1 MAPAQNRTGVL
12 LDMRVLLVGGGVAFV
27 GVLVLVFFMWMVPYA
42 AKRESKSACTGLVSQ
57 PPLNPALCPAGASCT
72 YPIPAPDFTALDHN
86 GKPVK
91 LSSFRGKVVLLNF
104 WASWCGVCETEKPH
118 LREMAAELGDENFV
132 VIALA
137 SDRNW
142 TDVMIAIISALA
154 PDSGLNEV
162 AALDY
167 KKPDA
172 EVVEKIV
179 SILKTHPK
187 QADKIL
193 GIVQQHDDKLAQ
205 VVVFAVKS
213 APPVTLQEVLDAY
226 KRALPDGVPFDVLL
240 DKPSGDDNIG
250 KIAAAWGIKAVPES
264 ALIDKQGNIRH
275 YFVNKRDWQM
285 PVAETCL
292 RSVIDE

>member
-1 MAPAQNRTGVL
+1 MTPAQNRTGVS

-27 GVLVLVFFMWMVPYA
+27 GVLVLAFFMWMVPYA

-72 YPIPAPDFTALDHN
+72 YPIPAPDFTALDQN

-91 LSSFRGKVVLLNF
+91 LSCFPGKVVLLNF

-118 LREMAAELGDENFV
+118 LKEMAAELGDENFV

-142 TDVMIAIISALA
+142 TDVKIAIISALA
-154 PDSGLNEV
+154 PDSGPTEV
-162 AALDY
+162 AAIDF
-167 KKPDA
+167 KASDA
-172 EVVEKIV
+172 LEKIV

-205 VVVFAVKS
+205 AVVFAVKS

-226 KRALPDGVPFDVLL
+226 KRALPDGVPFEVLL

>member
-1 MAPAQNRTGVL
+1 L
-12 LDMRVLLVGGGVAFV
+12 V
-27 GVLVLVFFMWMVPYA
+27 GVLVLAFFMWMVPYA
-42 AKRESKSACTGLVSQ
+42 ATREAKSACTGLVSQ
-57 PPLNPALCPAGASCT
+57 PPLNPALCPSGASCT
-72 YPIPAPDFTALDHN
+72 YPIPAPDFTALDNN
-86 GKPVK
+86 GQAVTLK
-91 LSSFRGKVVLLNF
+91 SFRGKVVLLNF

-118 LREMAAELGDENFV
+118 LKEMAAELGDENFV

-142 TDVMIAIISALA
+142 TDVMIAIVAALA
-154 PDSGLNEV
+154 PDSGLTEV
-162 AALDY
+162 AAVDFKAATALD
-167 KKPDA
+167 
-172 EVVEKIV
+172 KIV
-179 SILKTHPK
+179 AILKTHPK

-193 GIVQQHDDKLAQ
+193 GIVQQHDEKLAQ
-205 VVVFAVKS
+205 AAVFAVKS
-213 APPVTLQEVLDAY
+213 APPVTLQEVLGAY
-226 KRALPDGVPFDVLL
+226 KRALPDGVPFNVLL

>member
-1 MAPAQNRTGVL
+1 MTPAQNRTGL
-12 LDMRVLLVGGGVAFV
+12 FTDMRVLLVGGGVALV
-27 GVLVLVFFMWMVPYA
+27 GVLMLAFFMWMVPYA
-42 AKRESKSACTGLVSQ
+42 AKREAKSACTGLVSQ

-118 LREMAAELGDENFV
+118 LKEMAAELGDENFV

-142 TDVMIAIISALA
+142 SDVMIAIISGLA
-154 PDSGLNEV
+154 PDSGLREV
-162 AALDY
+162 AAVDLGA
-167 KKPDA
+167 PDA
-172 EVVEKIV
+172 IAKVVA
-179 SILKTHPK
+179 ILKTHPK

-193 GIVQQHDDKLAQ
+193 ATVQQHDDKLAQ
-205 VVVFAVKS
+205 AVMFAVKS
-213 APPVTLQEVLDAY
+213 APPVTLEEVLAAY

>member
-1 MAPAQNRTGVL
+1 MAPAQNRTGVFT
-12 LDMRVLLVGGGVAFV
+12 DMRVLLVGGAVALV
-27 GVLVLVFFMWMVPYA
+27 GVLVLAFFMWMVPYA
-42 AKRESKSACTGLVSQ
+42 AKREAKSACTGLVSQ
-57 PPLNPALCPAGASCT
+57 PPLNPALCPSGASCT

-118 LREMAAELGDENFV
+118 LKEMAAELGDENFV

-154 PDSGLNEV
+154 PDSGLQEATAV
-162 AALDY
+162 DLTA
-167 KKPDA
+167 PDA
-172 EVVEKIV
+172 LAKVVA
-179 SILKTHPK
+179 ILKTHPK

-205 VVVFAVKS
+205 AVMFAVKS
-213 APPVTLQEVLDAY
+213 APPVTLEEVLAAY

>member
-1 MAPAQNRTGVL
+1 MAPAQNRTGVFT
-12 LDMRVLLVGGGVAFV
+12 DMRVLLVGGGVALV
-27 GVLVLVFFMWMVPYA
+27 GVLVLAFFMWMVPYA
-42 AKRESKSACTGLVSQ
+42 AKRESRSACTGLVSQ
-57 PPLNPALCPAGASCT
+57 PPLNPALCPNGASCT
-72 YPIPAPDFTALDHN
+72 YPMPAPDFTALDHN
-86 GKPVK
+86 GKPVTLK
-91 LSSFRGKVVLLNF
+91 SFRGKVVLLNF

-118 LREMAAELGDENFV
+118 LKEMAAELGDENFV

-154 PDSGLNEV
+154 PDSGLSEV
-162 AALDY
+162 SRVDFKGADALD
-167 KKPDA
+167 K
-172 EVVEKIV
+172 VVT
-179 SILKTHPK
+179 ILKTHPK

-205 VVVFAVKS
+205 TVVFAVKS

-250 KIAAAWGIKAVPES
+250 KIAASWGIKAVPES

>member
-1 MAPAQNRTGVL
+1 MAPAQHRTGVA
-12 LDMRVLLVGGGVAFV
+12 LDARVLLVGGGLALV
-27 GVLVLVFFMWMVPYA
+27 GVLVLGFFLWMVPNA
-42 AKRESKSACTGLVSQ
+42 AQREAKSACTGLVSQ
-57 PPLNPALCPAGASCT
+57 PPLNPALCPNGGNCR
-72 YPIPAPDFTALDHN
+72 YPIAAPDFTAFDHN

-91 LSSFRGKVVLLNF
+91 LSDYRGKVVLLNF

-118 LREMAAELGDENFV
+118 LREMAAELGSKDFV

-142 TDVMIAIISALA
+142 TDVLMALVFGLNGTDGLDQVKQLGTNDAQGIAKIIKSHPKERESILSYVQGKHDDAFANQVDQIVKSLPPATLADALA
-154 PDSGLNEV
+154 S
-162 AALDY
+162 
-167 KKPDA
+167 
-172 EVVEKIV
+172 
-179 SILKTHPK
+179 
-187 QADKIL
+187 
-193 GIVQQHDDKLAQ
+193 
-205 VVVFAVKS
+205 
-213 APPVTLQEVLDAY
+213 Y

-250 KIAAAWGIKAVPES
+250 AIAAAWGIKAVPES
-264 ALIDKQGNIRH
+264 ALIDKEGRIRH

>member
-1 MAPAQNRTGVL
+1 MAPAQNRTGVFT
-12 LDMRVLLVGGGVAFV
+12 DMRVLLVGGGVALV

-57 PPLNPALCPAGASCT
+57 PPLNPALCPNGASCT
-72 YPIPAPDFTALDHN
+72 YPMPAPDFTALDHN

-118 LREMAAELGDENFV
+118 LKEMAAELGDENFV

-154 PDSGLNEV
+154 PDSGLTEV
-162 AALDY
+162 AAVDF
-167 KKPDA
+167 KGSDA
-172 EVVEKIV
+172 LGKIV
-179 SILKTHPK
+179 AILKTHPK

-205 VVVFAVKS
+205 AVVFAVKS

>member
-1 MAPAQNRTGVL
+1 MAPAQNRTGVF
-12 LDMRVLLVGGGVAFV
+12 LDARVLLVGGGLALV
-27 GVLVLVFFMWMVPYA
+27 GVLVLGFFIWMVPNA
-42 AKRESKSACTGLVSQ
+42 AEREAKSACAGVVSQ
-57 PPLNPALCPAGASCT
+57 PPLNPALCPNGNCK
-72 YPIPAPDFTALDHN
+72 YPIAAPDFTAYDHN

-91 LSSFRGKVVLLNF
+91 LSDYRGKVVLLNF

-118 LREMAAELGDENFV
+118 LREMAAELGSKDFV

-142 TDVMIAIISALA
+142 TDVLIALVFGLKSSDGL
-154 PDSGLNEV
+154 DQVKELGLN
-162 AALDY
+162 AAE
-167 KKPDA
+167 PIA
-172 EVVEKIV
+172 KIIK
-179 SILKTHPK
+179 SHPK
-187 QADKIL
+187 ERETIL
-193 GIVQQHDDKLAQ
+193 NYVMGKRDEAFATQVDKL
-205 VVVFAVKS
+205 VKAM
-213 APPVTLQEVLDAY
+213 APATLADALDAY

-250 KIAAAWGIKAVPES
+250 AIAAAWGIKAVPES
-264 ALIDKQGNIRH
+264 ALIDKQGNLRH

>member
-1 MAPAQNRTGVL
+1 MAPAQNRTGVF
-12 LDMRVLLVGGGVAFV
+12 LDARVLLVGGGLALV
-27 GVLVLVFFMWMVPYA
+27 GVLVLGFFIWMVPNA
-42 AKRESKSACTGLVSQ
+42 AQREAKSACIGLVSQ
-57 PPLNPALCPAGASCT
+57 PPLNPALCPNGGNCK
-72 YPIPAPDFTALDHN
+72 YPVAAPDFTAYDHN

-91 LSSFRGKVVLLNF
+91 LSDYRGKVVLLNF

-118 LREMAAELGDENFV
+118 LQEMAAELGSKDFV

-142 TDVMIAIISALA
+142 TDVLMALVFGLKST
-154 PDSGLNEV
+154 DGLDQVKELGLN
-162 AALDY
+162 AAE
-167 KKPDA
+167 PIA
-172 EVVEKIV
+172 KIIK
-179 SILKTHPK
+179 SHPK
-187 QADKIL
+187 ERDTIL
-193 GIVQQHDDKLAQ
+193 SYVMSKRDEAFATQVDKL
-205 VVVFAVKS
+205 VK
-213 APPVTLQEVLDAY
+213 ALPPATLADALDAY

-240 DKPSGDDNIG
+240 DKPAGDDNIG
-250 KIAAAWGIKAVPES
+250 AIAAAWGIKAVPES

>member
-1 MAPAQNRTGVL
+1 MAPAQNRTGVFT
-12 LDMRVLLVGGGVAFV
+12 DTRVLLVGGAVALV
-27 GVLVLVFFMWMVPYA
+27 GVLVLGFFMWMVPNA
-42 AKRESKSACTGLVSQ
+42 AKREARSACTGLVSQ
-57 PPLNPALCPAGASCT
+57 PPLNPALCPNGAACT

-118 LREMAAELGDENFV
+118 LKEMAAELGDEKFV

-142 TDVMIAIISALA
+142 TDVMIAIIAALA
-154 PDSGLNEV
+154 PDSGLTEV
-162 AALDY
+162 AKIDLKSA
-167 KKPDA
+167 DA
-172 EVVEKIV
+172 VAKIV

-187 QADKIL
+187 QGDKIL

-205 VVVFAVKS
+205 AVVFAVKS
-213 APPVTLQEVLDAY
+213 ASPVTLQEVLDAY

>member
-142 TDVMIAIISALA
+142 TDVMVAIISALA
-154 PDSGLNEV
+154 PDSGLTEV
-162 AALDY
+162 AALDF
-167 KKPDA
+167 KASDA
-172 EVVEKIV
+172 LDKIV

-205 VVVFAVKS
+205 AVVFAVKS